1 MFDQPVLGQQHR
13 IDTDADRFGTR
24 RRPVPSSPQRKVF
37 VAIAVL
43 MIAIAACATD
53 DLPQTLQAD
62 LVVATGPV
70 LVGQQEIG
78 TGGGAMIELGS
89 QITLGAGA
97 RGFLTV
103 RDLGRFEMYKQAAI
117 LLESWE
123 PAQATAFLDAG
134 HVTFT
139 GEEGSD
145 SRLILETSSS
155 SSVTTLEPATR
166 FTACQPASGDTCVAV
181 QKGSVELTSAG
192 VSETY
197 EEREGT
203 STEAA
208 FLTRGEPPEPAIC
221 LPTSEFDAWFDKARN
236 NEESPALGMLVG
248 AYPACDADAATV
260 NVPGTEDWTDAG
272 IDLAVGD
279 NFEIK
284 AGGGVTHAPGG
295 ASVGPDGD
303 PDPSLRQFNV
313 AGMEQVDHAALI
325 GRIGE
330 AGTPFLVG
338 RLFESDVVEEGRLF
352 LGINDAD
359 VSTNGGEYFAVI
371 TLVSRP

>member
-1 MFDQPVLGQQHR
+1 M
-13 IDTDADRFGTR
+13 
-24 RRPVPSSPQRKVF
+24 
-37 VAIAVL
+37 
-43 MIAIAACATD
+43 AACAAD
-53 DLPQTLQAD
+53 DVPPPLQAD

-70 LVGQQEIG
+70 SVGQQELG
-78 TGGGAMIELGS
+78 TGEGAVIDLGS

-103 RDLGRFEMYKQAAI
+103 RDLGGFEMYKQASI
-117 LLESWE
+117 SLESWE
-123 PAQATAFLDAG
+123 QAQATAFLDAG

-139 GEEGSD
+139 SDEASD

-155 SSVTTLEPATR
+155 SSITTLEPATQ

-192 VSETY
+192 VSKTY
-197 EEREGT
+197 EEGGGT
-203 STEAA
+203 FTEAA
-208 FLTRGEPPEPAIC
+208 FLTAGEPPEPAIC
-221 LPTSEFDAWFDKARN
+221 LPRSEFDAWFEKARH

-248 AYPACDADAATV
+248 DYPACDADATTV
-260 NVPGTEDWTDAG
+260 SVTVPGTADWSDAG

-279 NFEIK
+279 SFEID
-284 AGGGVTHAPGG
+284 AGGAVTHAPGG
-295 ASVGPDGD
+295 ESVDPNGD
-303 PDPSLRQFNV
+303 PDPNLRQFNV

-371 TLVSRP
+371 TVVSPP